1 MMDRS
6 TLTHHA
12 AVRQQQRCIPP
23 LIIDWLLAFGKRE
36 PSAGAV
42 KVRFDRRSRKELARE
57 VGDRTVSLMSKYLN
71 AALVV
76 DRDTDRVIMVEWLH

>member
-1 MMDRS
+1 MNRHA
-6 TLTHHA
+6 LTRHA

-23 LIIDWLLAFGKRE
+23 LVIDWLLAYGRRD

-42 KVRFDRRSRKELARE
+42 KVRFDRRSRKQLARD
-57 VGDRTVSLMSKYLN
+57 VGEQAVSHLSKFLN

-76 DRDTDRVIMVEWLH
+76 DRDTDRVITVEWLH